1 MKTELVLKGFEKT
14 DATEQFLEENTWEA
28 LEPLLVNRRDV
39 HFRVSV
45 TEESHRNQ
53 TRKPYFA
60 CDIQI
65 KTPGQKWLKVHKTSA
80 QFHESVIE
88 ASRAMKRILSRL
100 SDKRVQKKG
109 VGRTR
114 WVYQPEEEAA

>member
-14 DATEQFLEENTWEA
+14 AATEQFLEENTWEA
-28 LEPLLVNRRDV
+28 LEPLLVKRRDV
-39 HFRVSV
+39 RFRVSV

-53 TRKPYFA
+53 VRKPHFA
-60 CDIQI
+60 CEIQI
-65 KTPGQKWLKVHKTSA
+65 KTAGKQWLKVHKSSA

-100 SDKRVQKKG
+100 SDKRSQKKG
-109 VGRTR
+109 SNRNR
-114 WVYQPEEEAA
+114 WIQHFEEAA